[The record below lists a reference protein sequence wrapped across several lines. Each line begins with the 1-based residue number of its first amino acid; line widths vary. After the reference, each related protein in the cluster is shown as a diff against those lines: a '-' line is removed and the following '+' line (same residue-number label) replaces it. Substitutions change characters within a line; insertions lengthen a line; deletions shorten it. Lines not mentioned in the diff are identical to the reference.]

1 VVLAAHVH
9 ARHGVWMQSPVG
21 MRASLLFCLCALGC
35 AASETRHQVASAVER
50 GAYGDALRV
59 YEKSGRDRAV
69 LRALA
74 ESILVQDAERAE
86 PQRQHQAFTELG
98 LLGNRSRPWLE
109 RLAQPKRAKHVRVR
123 ALRLLMAL
131 GDAHA
136 RVQLRPLAF
145 DPDPEIADIAFA
157 SLDAS
162 ADREV
167 VSSALYTPRTAR
179 RLAAL
184 ALLSAPGAADSLR
197 EVEEVSR
204 LDPQPS
210 VRAAALFALERHG
223 AAATSAF
230 ERALKDDDESVRVVA
245 IEAFAR
251 AAPEQAVAYLDQ
263 QLGAAITRETL
274 AAAAALL
281 RMRPAREPA
290 RARDALAR
298 GLSASES
305 RLRSYAA
312 VLVRTLPSAEKN
324 LAAVRSRLAVES
336 SVEVKLGLALALGT
350 SDPAARAALFSLS
363 QGTSLPAAQAAH
375 ELARL
380 GDAAAYARL
389 IALCVSPSSV
399 TRATIARALGREQ
412 RAPQAV
418 AALLA
423 DSDPDVRDAA
433 AGAVLAGLLDA

>member
-1 VVLAAHVH
+1 
-9 ARHGVWMQSPVG
+9 M
-21 MRASLLFCLCALGC
+21 LFCLCALGC

-86 PQRQHQAFTELG
+86 PQRQHTAFTEFG

-109 RLAQPKRAKHVRVR
+109 RLAQPQRAKHVRVR

-131 GDAHA
+131 GDADA
-136 RVQLRPLAF
+136 RAQLRPLAF
-145 DPDPEIADIAFA
+145 DPDPEIADVAFA
-157 SLDAS
+157 ALDVSAS
-162 ADREV
+162 ADRAV
-167 VSSALYTPRTAR
+167 VSSALYAPRTAR

-184 ALLSAPGAADSLR
+184 ALLSAASAPDSLR
-197 EVEEVSR
+197 EVAEVSR
-204 LDPQPS
+204 VDPQPG
-210 VRAAALFALERHG
+210 VRTAALFALERYG
-223 AAATSAF
+223 AAAIFAF
-230 ERALKDDDESVRVVA
+230 ERALNDGDESVRVVA
-245 IEAFAR
+245 LEAFAR
-251 AAPEQAVAYLDQ
+251 AAPERAVAHLDQ
-263 QLGAAITRETL
+263 QLGAAITQETL

-324 LAAVRSRLAVES
+324 LPVVRSQLAVES
-336 SVEVKLGLALALGT
+336 SVEVKLALALALGT
-350 SDPAARAALFSLS
+350 SDPAARAALLTLS
-363 QGTSLPAAQAAH
+363 QGTSLSAAQAAH

-389 IALCVSPSSV
+389 IALCASPSSV

-423 DSDPDVRDAA
+423 DSDPNVRDAA
-433 AGAVLAGLLDA
+433 AGAVLGGLLDA